1 MTLNQQ
7 RRAKWEATHDPYG
20 RDAEE
25 LRITWELYA
34 EEHERRMQTIQARID
49 AYKAGHPEWLT
60 PMMIDEMPRPDRKRE
75 LYDYGR
81 DPETSEYA
89 QLF

>member
-1 MTLNQQ
+1 MTLAQA